1 MPRFFLRLAAAVA
14 VVSLVATACGGDDSD
29 EPVATTATTQA
40 ATTQAST
47 TQAATTA
54 TTQVVTTATTQAP
67 PAEEPMGPGT
77 LVEVAVESGAFPTL
91 VAAVQ
96 AAGLVDVLSGDGPFT
111 VFAPTEEAFAEALA
125 ALGMTP
131 ADLLGN
137 TELLTAVLTYH
148 VLPLEAPA
156 EVVATLDGRSVA
168 TVNGA
173 EVTVTIDGG
182 TVLVNDA
189 TVVATDIEA
198 SNGIIH
204 VIDTVLVP
212 PELMGPGTLVEVAVE
227 SGAFPTLVAAV
238 QAAGLVDVLSGDG
251 PFTVFAPT
259 EEAFAEALAA
269 LGMTPA
275 DLLGNTE
282 LLTAVLTYH
291 VLPLEAP
298 AEVVA
303 TLDGRSVATV
313 NGAEVTVTIDG
324 GTVLVNDATVVATD
338 IEASNGII
346 HVIDTVL
353 VPPELMGPGTL
364 VEVAVESGA
373 FPTLVAAVQAAG
385 LVDVLSGDG
394 PFTVFAPTE
403 EAFAEALAA
412 LGMTPAD
419 LLGNT
424 ELLTAVLTY
433 HVLPLEAPAEV
444 VATLDGRSV
453 ATVNG
458 AEVTV
463 TIDGGTVLV
472 NDATVVATDI
482 EASNG
487 IIHVIDTVLIPPA
500 DG

>member
-1 MPRFFLRLAAAVA
+1 MRTVLLRLAAAV
-14 VVSLVATACGGDDSD
+14 VVISLVATACGGDDPD
-29 EPVATTATTQA
+29 ETVATTATTQVATTATTQA
-40 ATTQAST
+40 PTTT
-47 TQAATTA
+47 
-54 TTQVVTTATTQAP
+54 TTQAP
-67 PAEEPMGPGT
+67 PAEEEMGPGT
-77 LVEVAVESGAFPTL
+77 IVEVAVGSGAFPTL

-111 VFAPTEEAFAEALA
+111 VFAPTEEAFAAALD
-125 ALGMTP
+125 ALGMSP

-156 EVVATLDGRSVA
+156 ELVVTLDGQSVA

-173 EVTVTIDGG
+173 EVTVTVEDG
-182 TVLVNDA
+182 TVRVNDA
-189 TVVATDIEA
+189 TVVATDVEA

-212 PELMGPGTLVEVAVE
+212 PDLMGPGNLVEVAVG

-259 EEAFAEALAA
+259 EEAFAAALDA
-269 LGMTPA
+269 LGMSPA

-298 AEVVA
+298 AELVV
-303 TLDGRSVATV
+303 TLDGQSVATV
-313 NGAEVTVTIDG
+313 NGAEVTVTVED
-324 GTVLVNDATVVATD
+324 GTVRVNDATVVATD
-338 IEASNGII
+338 VEASNGII

-353 VPPELMGPGTL
+353 VPPDLMGPGNL
-364 VEVAVESGA
+364 VEVAVGSGA

-403 EAFAEALAA
+403 EAFAAALDA
-412 LGMTPAD
+412 LGMSPAD

-444 VATLDGRSV
+444 VVTLDGQSV

-463 TIDGGTVLV
+463 TVEDGTVRV

-487 IIHVIDTVLIPPA
+487 IIHVIDTVLIPPSS
-500 DG
+500 G